1 MYITLLE
8 ERSVLLAEQA
18 VLWGEL
24 NASKSSLHLET
35 MKGITLALAFV
46 VALFL
51 LASAL
56 TLPIKA
62 DIFDDS
68 GTRLAT
74 GPYILFPVNTTY
86 SSRIVTLNIS
96 FSTKLFSPIHLSAT
110 YSLDGTPNINVS
122 LVVSPSMIWSKNRVI
137 GSVMLPELS
146 DGPHTLSVY
155 VEAHWVTGPSCW
167 DSETVHFI
175 VETTTP
181 KIQALSPINQ
191 TYTETN
197 VPLMFTVDKVNW
209 TGYSLN
215 GQKNSTISGNFTFN
229 GLPNGLHNV
238 TVYANDTYGNM
249 GASETISFTVA
260 IAKPESFTVV
270 PVVAVF
276 TVAVALVAAGLLVYH
291 KKHKLNLVKKV

>member
-1 MYITLLE
+1 
-8 ERSVLLAEQA
+8 
-18 VLWGEL
+18 
-24 NASKSSLHLET
+24 
-35 MKGITLALAFV
+35 MKGLTFALAFV

-56 TLPIKA
+56 TPPIKA

-74 GPYILFPVNTTY
+74 GPYILFPVNTMY
-86 SSRIVTLNIS
+86 NSRIISLNIS
-96 FSTKLFSPIHLSAT
+96 FSTKLFSPINLSAT
-110 YSLDGTPNINVS
+110 YSLDGTPNINVP

-167 DSETVHFI
+167 DSETVHFT

-181 KIQALSPINQ
+181 KIKALSPINQ

-197 VPLMFTVDKVNW
+197 VPLMFTVDKANW
-209 TGYSLN
+209 TGYSLD
-215 GQKNSTISGNFTFN
+215 GQENNTISGNFTFN

-249 GASETISFTVA
+249 GASETIGFIVA
-260 IAKPESFTVV
+260 VAKPESFPVV
-270 PVVAVF
+270 PAATIFVVV
-276 TVAVALVAAGLLVYH
+276 VALVAAGLFIYRKWKAKTV
-291 KKHKLNLVKKV
+291 